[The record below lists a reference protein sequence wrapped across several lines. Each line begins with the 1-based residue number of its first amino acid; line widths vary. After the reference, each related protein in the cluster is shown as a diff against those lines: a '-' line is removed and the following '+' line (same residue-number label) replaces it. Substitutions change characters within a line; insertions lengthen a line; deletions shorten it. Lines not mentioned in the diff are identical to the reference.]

1 MSDIFY
7 VYGGTAYANLTNK
20 CPCRCT
26 FCIRQNGESV
36 GNATSLWLNSDPT
49 MDDILAALKEFP
61 LSNFDELV
69 FCGYGEPT
77 CAVENLT
84 ATAKYVKEHYNVK
97 TRLNTNGLGN
107 MINGRDILP
116 EIAPYLDAI
125 SISLNSPTAEKY
137 DELCRPKYEGAFDE
151 MLRFAKSCKGVIPEI
166 TLSVVDVISDDD
178 IESCRKIAE
187 DLGIHYR
194 VRVKD

>member
-1 MSDIFY
+1 
-7 VYGGTAYANLTNK
+7 
-20 CPCRCT
+20 
-26 FCIRQNGESV
+26 
-36 GNATSLWLNSDPT
+36 
-49 MDDILAALKEFP
+49 
-61 LSNFDELV
+61 
-69 FCGYGEPT
+69 
-77 CAVENLT
+77 
-84 ATAKYVKEHYNVK
+84 
-97 TRLNTNGLGN
+97 

-125 SISLNSPTAEKY
+125 SISLNAPTAEKY